1 MAPERPYPRRDVSE
15 DDAGQLWNWA
25 RNSQLAGSEALVTA
39 SSELEVRSLLASR
52 PGRVRLVGSRMSSG
66 RMLAPGGPSGAE
78 VLLDVRGHRGLIAH
92 GEDWATFAGGT
103 VLQDVYDALA
113 ALGRMLPSSPGV
125 IAEQTLGGALAT
137 GTHGQGL
144 QQSSIGDAL
153 LSLRLVMADGSVEEF
168 GADHPWFGALQVGL
182 GTLGVVT
189 AVTLRTVP
197 VAVYSCVKG
206 ATSAATL
213 EDDLIAWNRGHEMAK
228 AWWFPDD
235 EKVHVWTAQRAA
247 APELAAWEAGG
258 RQLVER
264 TETSDAMNRA
274 VDAALAHM
282 RADTRI
288 VDAQGKPFRTVTRF
302 KDFSDVTG
310 DVYQVFM
317 RGIATPQ
324 INVEIGV
331 PLDRAPAVVE
341 KIRAWHAETS
351 PHLHYP
357 IILRATGGSRAWL
370 SPSEGGDT
378 LYFGFV
384 VYYAEDGSL
393 SDEGVDF
400 LVEVEKLLAAEGG
413 RPHWGKYFDE
423 TLYDWPALY
432 PRWHDFLAVREALD
446 PERVFSN
453 AFTDRLFPA
462 VSQASEAAA

>member
-15 DDAGQLWNWA
+15 DDAGRLWNWA
-25 RNSQLAGSEALVTA
+25 RNSTLADASALVRA

-66 RMLAPGGPSGAE
+66 RMLAPAGSSESE
-78 VLLDVRGHRGLIAH
+78 VLLDVRGHRGLLAH

-103 VLQDVYDALA
+103 VLQEVYDALA
-113 ALGRMLPSSPGV
+113 GLGRMLPSSPGV
-125 IAEQTLGGALAT
+125 IAEQTLAGALAT

-153 LSLRLVMADGSVEEF
+153 LAVRLVMADGSVEEF

-189 AVTLRTVP
+189 SVTLRTVP

-206 ATSAATL
+206 ATSAETL
-213 EDDLIAWNRGHEMAK
+213 EDDLLVWNRGHEMAK

-264 TETSDAMNRA
+264 TERSTAMNEA

-288 VDAQGKPFRTVTRF
+288 VDSQGKPFRTVTR
-302 KDFSDVTG
+302 SDPTLPKG
-310 DVYQVFM
+310 
-317 RGIATPQ
+317 
-324 INVEIGV
+324 
-331 PLDRAPAVVE
+331 
-341 KIRAWHAETS
+341 ETS
-351 PHLHYP
+351 VK
-357 IILRATGGSRAWL
+357 R
-370 SPSEGGDT
+370 EGK
-378 LYFGFV
+378 FRC
-384 VYYAEDGSL
+384 S
-393 SDEGVDF
+393 
-400 LVEVEKLLAAEGG
+400 AA
-413 RPHWGKYFDE
+413 
-423 TLYDWPALY
+423 
-432 PRWHDFLAVREALD
+432 
-446 PERVFSN
+446 
-453 AFTDRLFPA
+453 
-462 VSQASEAAA
+462 